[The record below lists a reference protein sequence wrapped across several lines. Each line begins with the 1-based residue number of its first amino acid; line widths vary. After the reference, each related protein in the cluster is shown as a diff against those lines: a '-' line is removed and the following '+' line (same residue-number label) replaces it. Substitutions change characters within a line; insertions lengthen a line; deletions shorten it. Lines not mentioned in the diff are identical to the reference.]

1 MSRNRLTIIGAVIVI
16 FVAVGAIIAFRS
28 AGGGGQARTFNLTV
42 AGSKMTPDKIEA
54 KSGDT
59 ITINM
64 TKDQDG
70 EVHLHG
76 YDLHFEAKAGEK
88 DTKTFK
94 ADKTGSFDMEI
105 EDSSTPVGSFTVTS
119 G

>member
-1 MSRNRLTIIGAVIVI
+1 MSRSRLVIIGAVIVV

-28 AGGGGQARTFNLTV
+28 SGGGGQARSFTLTV
-42 AGSKMTPDKIEA
+42 ANGKMTPDKIEA

-59 ITINM
+59 LTVTIV
-64 TKDQDG
+64 KDQDG

-76 YDLHFEAKAGEK
+76 YDLHFEARAGVK

-94 ADKTGSFDMEI
+94 ADKTGSFEI
-105 EDSSTPVGSFTVTS
+105 ELEATSTHLGELDVNP
-119 G
+119 